1 MSEVVAVLA
10 VVMAAVVVWLLVEQR
25 WRKRSEAE
33 SQAIL
38 SSAFADIA
46 IVGPTGTVERCNDNW
61 VRAAATSD
69 PFVSAGIGE
78 PWMRSVPASNE
89 EDLAHIRDAFDGV
102 LSGRTVEELIEYRWR
117 KDTEWR
123 WAQLRLL
130 RIGPAI
136 PRVVVAHLDI
146 TARKRT
152 EGEAHA
158 ALQELAH
165 MNMRA
170 GMGGVVAAV
179 THELTQ
185 SLTASLSN
193 AQALRRMLAQPG
205 VTYEDVPPIV
215 DDIRDANRQASDILD
230 RIRSLMRKEAFDIR
244 PLDLNALVMDVVH
257 VLYSSAAN
265 DGVLLVAD
273 LAPRLPSITGD
284 QVQVRQVAMNLILN
298 AVQATRGHQV
308 GSPLVRVST
317 SHEGSGVLLIVDD
330 SGPGVTEEALPRLF
344 EPYYTTKKDGL
355 GVGLSISRSIVQSHG
370 GSIEVANLPQG
381 GARFVV
387 HFPVA

>member
-1 MSEVVAVLA
+1 MSELVAILA
-10 VVMAAVVVWLLVEQR
+10 FLMAAVIVWLLAEQR

-46 IVGPTGTVERCNDNW
+46 ILGPGGTIERCNENW
-61 VRAAATSD
+61 VRAAGTSD
-69 PFVSAGIGE
+69 PFVSARLGE
-78 PWMRSVPASNE
+78 PWMLPVPAPNE

-102 LSGRTVEELIEYRWR
+102 VSGRTAEELIEYRWK

-123 WAQLRLL
+123 WAQLRL
-130 RIGPAI
+130 RRMDPTIE
-136 PRVVVAHLDI
+136 RVVVAHLDI
-146 TARKRT
+146 TARKRI

-170 GMGGVVAAV
+170 GMGEVVAAV

-193 AQALRRMLAQPG
+193 AQALRRMLAQPHLS
-205 VTYEDVPPIV
+205 YDDLPPIV

-244 PLDLNALVMDVVH
+244 PLDLNAVVTDVVH

-273 LAPRLPSITGD
+273 LAAGLPPITGD
-284 QVQVRQVAMNLILN
+284 RVQVRQVAMNLIIN
-298 AVQATRGHQV
+298 AVQATRGHHV
-308 GSPLVRVST
+308 GSALVRVST
-317 SHEGSGVLLIVDD
+317 SRNGSGVVLLVDD
-330 SGPGVTEEALPRLF
+330 TGPGVPEDALPRLF

-387 HFPVA
+387 HFPVD

>member
-1 MSEVVAVLA
+1 MGVLA
-10 VVMAAVVVWLLVEQR
+10 AILALLMAGVIVWLLAEQR

-33 SQAIL
+33 SEAIL

-46 IVGPTGTVERCNDNW
+46 ILGPTGEVERCNENW
-61 VRAAATSD
+61 LRAAATAD
-69 PFVSAGIGE
+69 PFVSARIGDL
-78 PWMRSVPASNE
+78 WMRPVPQPNVD
-89 EDLAHIRDAFDGV
+89 DLARIRDAFDGV
-102 LSGRTVEELIEYRWR
+102 VSGRTAEELIEYRWNQ
-117 KDTEWR
+117 DTEWR
-123 WAQLRLL
+123 WAQLRL
-130 RIGPAI
+130 RRMGPTI
-136 PRVVVAHLDI
+136 QRVVVAHLDI
-146 TARKRT
+146 TARKRI

-170 GMGGVVAAV
+170 GMGEIVAAV

-193 AQALRRMLAQPG
+193 AQALRRRLAQPRLS
-205 VTYEDVPPIV
+205 YDDLPPIV
-215 DDIRDANRQASDILD
+215 DDIRDANRQASDILN
-230 RIRSLMRKEAFDIR
+230 RIRSLMRKEALDIG
-244 PLDLNALVMDVVH
+244 PLDLNAIVTDVVQ
-257 VLYSSAAN
+257 VLNSSAAN

-273 LAPRLPSITGD
+273 LAPGLPPITGD
-284 QVQVRQVAMNLILN
+284 RVQVRQVVMNLIIN
-298 AVQATRGHQV
+298 AVHATRGHHV
-308 GSPLVRVST
+308 GSALVRVST
-317 SHEGSGVLLIVDD
+317 GRDGSGVVLRVDD
-330 SGPGVTEEALPRLF
+330 PGSGVPEDALPRLF

-387 HFPVA
+387 HFPVD